1 MTLSRTLSR
10 HLLDKRTLSPSDESE
25 PPVSDALTTHVL
37 TSETVTPAA
46 FEPYG
51 VLLTPMEDGTPFTAE
66 EAVLDVSNGIPRF
79 YLMRLDDK
87 PAEFVRVTRH
97 LETTQ
102 TLMAVGDVEWT
113 IAVAAPGIDEPAL
126 ADLRAFRIPPRTA
139 ITMRKGTWHAGP
151 FFAESSMDFVNLEL
165 DDTNVADHH
174 NHRLDE
180 AYGVRVVIDAE

>member
-1 MTLSRTLSR
+1 MTET
-10 HLLDKRTLSPSDESE
+10 
-25 PPVSDALTTHVL
+25 LTTHRL
-37 TSETVTPAA
+37 TAETVTPAG

-51 VLLTPMEDGTPFTAE
+51 VVLTPMEDGTAFTAE

-79 YLMRLDDK
+79 YLMHLDDK

-113 IAVAAPGIDEPAL
+113 IAVAAPGIEAPAL
-126 ADLRAFRIPPRTA
+126 EDLRAFRIPPRTA

-151 FFAESSMDFVNLEL
+151 FFADPSMDFVNLEL
-165 DDTNVADHH
+165 DDTNVTDHH
-174 NHRLDE
+174 NHRLDD
-180 AYGVRVVIDAE
+180 AFGARVEIDAE